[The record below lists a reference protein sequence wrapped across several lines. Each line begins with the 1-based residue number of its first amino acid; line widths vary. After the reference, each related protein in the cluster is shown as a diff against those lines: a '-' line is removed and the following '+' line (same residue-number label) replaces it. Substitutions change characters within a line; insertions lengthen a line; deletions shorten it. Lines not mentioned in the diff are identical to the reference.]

1 VSGLRSRLF
10 ARSLLLQAGFCD
22 ERRQGLGFA
31 WAIDPALESAYA
43 GDPAGLRAARLRHL
57 APFNAQPYAAALP
70 LGVAAALEARAA
82 GGDAAAAARG
92 VALKNSLGAALSGA
106 ADAFFWGSLR
116 PLAAA
121 SALLGGIAAYYLDS
135 PRPFA
140 CGAVV
145 GLALFNA
152 PALWTRWAGLG
163 LGLREAEGA
172 AVSACALPA
181 QRWIQAARVAAIAAV
196 VGAAAAALALPREL
210 LGMPRAFAALA
221 FAAGAALG
229 RFTGGP
235 LRLVAAAGIL
245 GAIAAATGGLAL

>member
-1 VSGLRSRLF
+1 MSSLQPRLF
-10 ARSLLLQAGFCD
+10 IRSLFLQAGFCD

-43 GDPAGLRAARLRHL
+43 GDAAGLRAARLRHL

-70 LGVAAALEARAA
+70 LGAAAALEARAA

-121 SALLGGIAAYYLDS
+121 SAVLGGIAALRLDS
-135 PRPFA
+135 PRPFV

-145 GLALFNA
+145 GLALFNL

-163 LGLREAEGA
+163 LGLREGEAA
-172 AVSACALPA
+172 AVAACALPA
-181 QRWIQAARVAAIAAV
+181 QKWIRAARFAALAAV
-196 VGAAAAALALPREL
+196 VAAAAAGLTFDAGV
-210 LGMPRAFAALA
+210 LGMPRAFAAVA

-235 LRLVAAAGIL
+235 LKLVAAAAL
-245 GAIAAATGGLAL
+245 LGGLAAAAGGLPR